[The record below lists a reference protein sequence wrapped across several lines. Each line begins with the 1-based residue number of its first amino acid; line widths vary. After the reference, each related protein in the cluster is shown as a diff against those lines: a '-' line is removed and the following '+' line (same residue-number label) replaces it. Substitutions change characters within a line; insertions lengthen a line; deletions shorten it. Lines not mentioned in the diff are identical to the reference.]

1 MIHND
6 ITCAL
11 TAGPGSVG
19 GGAGAALSYNQ
30 VKFNFC
36 YMSAPHLNCYSQVQ
50 PGGRKCKA
58 AGAGDGQEQKS
69 KDD

>member
-19 GGAGAALSYNQ
+19 RGAGAALSYNQ
-30 VKFNFC
+30 VKFNFLLHVSTSSELLLSG
-36 YMSAPHLNCYSQVQ
+36 SAWWKEVQ
-50 PGGRKCKA
+50 GRRSRRR
-58 AGAGDGQEQKS
+58 AGAEVEG
-69 KDD
+69 